1 MYVCQNDGIN
11 LDKVS
16 DEELLKYD
24 FVRDL
29 NVGNIRFIN
38 IASELQKVHNFSLPY
53 GLLRQRADDT
63 VKSLLDT
70 INEYLSK

>member
-53 GLLRQRADDT
+53 GLLRQRTDDT